1 MHSLF
6 FNAALFELVCTHI
19 SATYMS
25 LLSAVAA
32 LVLAFISRT
41 MGIEPRGFCKM
52 VQSAQSHFS
61 ILALDHYPLR
71 LNFNGDSMEVR
82 V

>member
-1 MHSLF
+1 
-6 FNAALFELVCTHI
+6 
-19 SATYMS
+19 MS
-25 LLSAVAA
+25 LLYAVAA

-41 MGIEPRGFCKM
+41 MGIEPTSFCEM

-61 ILALDHYPLR
+61 ILALDYYPLR
-71 LNFNGDSMEVR
+71 LAFNEDFMEVC